1 MEHNKA
7 SGLDNFLAKF
17 YQNFW
22 KLIKTKHNKASG
34 LDNFLAKFCQNFW
47 KLIKTNLLEFFSS
60 LYCGL
65 LELFC
70 LDFGDFFT

>member
-1 MEHNKA
+1 MRFFKMEHNKA
-7 SGLDNFLAKF
+7 SGFDNFLVKF
-17 YQNFW
+17 Y
-22 KLIKTKHNKASG
+22 
-34 LDNFLAKFCQNFW
+34 QNFW